1 MSRRAPLGTLVLL
14 SVLAAA
20 LSLVSTGS
28 AGAPPPPAGFVQ
40 VSGTSLTLS
49 GQPYRFTGINIYNA
63 ANGAGCWYPMTS
75 GSTLADSLSAISAS
89 GGPVAMRA
97 WFFQGLATSG
107 GVRDWSGFDHAL
119 AVAAAHGTRVIVTL
133 ANQWPDCDGVDGGAG
148 MYKDDA
154 WYAIGYQEPDPFSGL
169 ESYRDWVAEI
179 VARYK
184 DNPTILA
191 WQLMNEAEVKPS
203 QSATSC
209 SPNASV
215 LLKNFATD
223 VSGLIKT
230 IDPNHLVSLGT
241 IGGGQ
246 CGTSG
251 SEYQD
256 VHSVPTI
263 DLCEYHDYGSPTTA
277 IPGDQFNGLQVR
289 LNQCRALGKP
299 LFVGETGIASPGEA
313 PSLAARAAD
322 FRTKFAAQFGA
333 GIVGELVW
341 AWNKDGSAGSYDI
354 GPADPALAVLAQ
366 PGASDPTGPLSF
378 STDKG
383 AFRLDTGPPTSTI
396 DFEDYYPATKLWDA
410 SPPGNPVSFVSGG
423 VTFSDPFRV
432 GFGTIDYCDSTGD
445 CANEGTLRLTV
456 PFDQAQNVPPSWP
469 KPMMTLPAGVCGVG
483 LNLVSRGLASE
494 NWLTV
499 GATDTTGSVIGPTRF
514 TAPPGP
520 PPSGIGIARWFIGV
534 ESANPITQLTFPPGG
549 SWPSVLSVELS
560 GCNAPADAS
569 PADGIVDSLQPTG
582 TSPGSFVDSSV
593 TPTTS
598 GAIVDPAGN
607 TVKITDASAPDGVR
621 ITVAGS
627 GTAKSVFSACGFGTI
642 QLAPGSD
649 VILSCGSVKLKV
661 IAGSASIVLGGGIT
675 VVTLVA
681 GAAAELSDLGAGS
694 FRVATAP
701 GSAPV
706 TVKTNGVTTLVLAG
720 ATSTLAVVTAQ
731 NICNLTKLD
740 VQSSAKYAALTA
752 KQKQT
757 VDALASAACAVV
769 QSITPKL
776 TAKQKAALVAGYQQ
790 ALQALAAA
798 GWLTQGQKST
808 LAALAASL

>member
-1 MSRRAPLGTLVLL
+1 
-14 SVLAAA
+14 
-20 LSLVSTGS
+20 
-28 AGAPPPPAGFVQ
+28 
-40 VSGTSLTLS
+40 
-49 GQPYRFTGINIYNA
+49 
-63 ANGAGCWYPMTS
+63 
-75 GSTLADSLSAISAS
+75 
-89 GGPVAMRA
+89 MRA

-133 ANQWPDCDGVDGGAG
+133 AQPMARLRRRRRRSRYVQGRRLVRNRLPASQ
-148 MYKDDA
+148 
-154 WYAIGYQEPDPFSGL
+154 IPFSGL

-179 VARYK
+179 VAQIQGQPDDPRVAAVIE
-184 DNPTILA
+184 P
-191 WQLMNEAEVKPS
+191 EAEVKPTT
-203 QSATSC
+203 SATSC
-209 SPNASV
+209 SPNAGDP
-215 LLKNFATD
+215 LLTNFATD
-223 VSGLIKT
+223 VSGV
-230 IDPNHLVSLGT
+230 DQVDRSEPPRQRSARSVVGSAAP
-241 IGGGQ
+241 
-246 CGTSG
+246 SG
-251 SEYQD
+251 PDYQD
-256 VHSVPTI
+256 GARASRRI

-299 LFVGETGIASPGEA
+299 LFVGETGIASSGRGAVDSPTESSRL
-313 PSLAARAAD
+313 PDEVRCVSSR
-322 FRTKFAAQFGA
+322 A